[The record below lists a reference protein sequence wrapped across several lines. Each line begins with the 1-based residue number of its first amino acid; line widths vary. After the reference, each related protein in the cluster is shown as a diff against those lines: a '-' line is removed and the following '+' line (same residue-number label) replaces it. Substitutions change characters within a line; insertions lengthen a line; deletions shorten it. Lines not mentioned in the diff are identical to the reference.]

1 MMMMNKV
8 QDYINSGI
16 LEFYVLGLT
25 SAEENLEV
33 EVMCSLQPELLKEID
48 EISKSLLQLSS
59 MVAPKINPTLRT
71 SILGTI
77 DYMERLKSG
86 ETESFPPILN
96 SESKISDY
104 QEWMSKPE
112 MTLPN
117 DFQDS
122 FAKIIGANEIA
133 TTMIVWLT
141 TNAPHE
147 VHHNQYER
155 FLIVEGSC
163 ELTIENDIHYLKS
176 GDYLEI
182 PLHVVHNLIVTS
194 SIPCKVILQRV
205 AA

>member
-1 MMMMNKV
+1 MNTI

-16 LEFYVLGLT
+16 LEYYVLGLT
-25 SAEENLEV
+25 SAEETLQVSIMSNLH
-33 EVMCSLQPELLKEID
+33 PEINQEIN
-48 EISKSLLQLSS
+48 EISESLLQLSS
-59 MVAPKINPTLRT
+59 IVAPKLSPTLRT

-86 ETESFPPILN
+86 ELASFPPLLN

-104 QEWMSKPE
+104 QLWISKPE
-112 MTLPN
+112 MDLPSN
-117 DFQDS
+117 FQDS
-122 FAKIIGANEIA
+122 YAKIIGANKVA

-141 TNAPHE
+141 TQAPNE
-147 VHHNQYER
+147 VHHNHYER
-155 FLIVEGSC
+155 FLIIEGSC
-163 ELTIENDIHYLKS
+163 ELTIENDTHYLKS

-194 SIPCKVILQRV
+194 SIPCKIILQRI

>member
-1 MMMMNKV
+1 MMNKV
-8 QDYINSGI
+8 NDYINSGI
-16 LEFYVLGLT
+16 LEYYVLGLT
-25 SAEENLEV
+25 SPLETI
-33 EVMCSLQPELLKEID
+33 EVTEMAKLHPEINQEIN
-48 EISKSLLQLSS
+48 EISESLLQFSS
-59 MVAPKINPTLRT
+59 IAAPKPNPTLRT

-86 ETESFPPILN
+86 ETESFPPLLN

-104 QEWMSKPE
+104 QQWISKPE
-112 MTLPN
+112 MTLPD

-141 TNAPHE
+141 TEAPHE

-155 FLIVEGSC
+155 FLIIEGSC
-163 ELTIENDIHYLKS
+163 ELTFENDTHYLKS